1 MIVGEKEDFATVMSL
16 SGHKD
21 IRMLMH
27 YSHTHEEAKKA
38 AVDKLAERIIS
49 SAMDTYLDTKTE
61 EPIKLTQVNTKEK

>member
-1 MIVGEKEDFATVMSL
+1 LIVGEKEDFATVMSL

-38 AVDKLAERIIS
+38 AVDKLAERIRF
-49 SAMDTYLDTKTE
+49 SAMDTSDE
-61 EPIKLTQVNTKEK
+61 NAIKLAQGNIKKL